1 MKIDY
6 KKHPA
11 VMGVHLINAC
21 KKHLPFLGCRVLD
34 PFAGIGTTAKFLIDY
49 DVVGVELEPEW
60 ANQSPKT
67 ICGDS
72 LKIVPLIGKF
82 DAIVT
87 SPAYGNRMADDFEAK
102 DNSKRITYRH
112 TIGRKLT
119 AGTTANLHFGHK
131 NGEYEKLHEKIWQ
144 VCVNALS
151 DNGVFV
157 LNCKDFIRNSKI
169 IEVTNWH
176 KNVIKGFGMQIV
188 EENKIPSKGMCF
200 GKHAEKR
207 INHENIICFKKI

>member
-1 MKIDY
+1 
-6 KKHPA
+6 
-11 VMGVHLINAC
+11 MGTHLIDAC
-21 KKHLPFLGCRVLD
+21 KKYLPFLGCRVLD
-34 PFAGIGTTAKFLIDY
+34 PFAGIGTTAKYLIDY
-49 DVVGVELEPEW
+49 DVVGIELEPEW
-60 ANQSPKT
+60 ANQCPKT

-72 LKIVPLIGKF
+72 LKIVPFLGKF

-119 AGTTANLHFGHK
+119 TGTTANLHFGRK
-131 NGEYEKLHEKIWQ
+131 NGGYEKLHEKIWS

-151 DNGVFV
+151 DNGIFV

-169 IEVTNWH
+169 IEVTSWH
-176 KNVIKGFGMQIV
+176 RNVIESFGMQIV
-188 EENKIPSKGMCF
+188 EENKIPSKGMGF
-200 GKHAEKR
+200 GKSAEKR
-207 INHENIICFKKI
+207 VGYENIICFKKIFK